1 MKFSEE
7 AKLRERIHRLVHLK
21 ATGTPEQ
28 LANRIG
34 VSKRNLYRIINDMR
48 EDGFPIIYD
57 RHRER
62 YYYEKEVV
70 FEIKFY
76 VAGEKEVKNVV
87 GGKNF
92 TSFFDFFRPVPDS
105 GTGMGFLCG
114 R

>member
-1 MKFSEE
+1 M
-7 AKLRERIHRLVHLK
+7 RERIHQLIRMK
-21 ATGTPEQ
+21 ATGTPSQ
-28 LANRIG
+28 LAQRIG
-34 VSKRNLYRIINDMR
+34 VSERNLYRIINDMR
-48 EDGFPIIYD
+48 EDGFPILYNRD
-57 RHRER
+57 RGR

-92 TSFFDFFRPVPDS
+92 SFFFDFFHPLPDTGS
-105 GTGMGFLCG
+105 GWGLLCS